1 LGLSIVKN
9 IIDAHHGRV
18 EFECPITG
26 GTIFR
31 FSIPVASALA
41 SAVGV
46 S

>member
-1 LGLSIVKN
+1 VKN

-31 FSIPVASALA
+31 FSIPVAPALA